1 MQASD
6 TLDQAMDLA
15 TDLPPWERQ
24 ASKARA
30 LRIMREANKI
40 IEDFPTWEYIVF
52 FLLFMTEFFLAVYV
66 SLNLLK

>member
-1 MQASD
+1 MHATD
-6 TLDQAMDLA
+6 TVNQQLELA
-15 TDLPPWERQ
+15 VDLPPWEKQ

-30 LRIMREANKI
+30 LKIMEEANKI
-40 IEDFPTWEYIVF
+40 IEDFPTWEYVVF